1 MHGMHKGNITEAM
14 QYEAIEIGNL
24 RQDEAVRLGKHDGPI
39 NTHAPR
45 TSHIMGCV
53 GEIAVRD
60 WLGID
65 QALTVNTFKTGA
77 DLMEDI
83 EVRTRARLSY
93 DLNFRPNDDPAKRY
107 VLVRY
112 DGRRYPNASAIGE
125 VQLEGWAY
133 GYDCMREEFVGDPG
147 GFGKPC
153 WLMPP
158 TELNSMETLVIGG

>member
-1 MHGMHKGNITEAM
+1 MHKVNITEAM

-83 EVRTRARLSY
+83 EVRTRASLSY
-93 DLNFRPNDDPAKRY
+93 DLNFRPNDDLAKRY

-112 DGRRYPNASAIGE
+112 DGRRYPNATAIGE
-125 VQLEGWAY
+125 VQVRAGPMAMTVCVRSLLEIRVASGNRA
-133 GYDCMREEFVGDPG
+133 GSCHP
-147 GFGKPC
+147 
-153 WLMPP
+153 
-158 TELNSMETLVIGG
+158 LN